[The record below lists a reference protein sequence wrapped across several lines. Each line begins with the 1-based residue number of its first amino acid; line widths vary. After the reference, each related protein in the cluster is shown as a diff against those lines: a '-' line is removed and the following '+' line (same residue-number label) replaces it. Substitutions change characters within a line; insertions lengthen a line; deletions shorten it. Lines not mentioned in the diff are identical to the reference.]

1 MRLLIIRFS
10 SIGDIVFTTPAI
22 RCAKQQIPGVA
33 LHFLT
38 KTAMKAVTIANPYI
52 DHFHYFDKDLNATIK
67 ELKAFQFDYIIDLH
81 KNFRTHQIQKAL
93 GVPSLSYQ
101 KLSLQKF
108 LLTKLHLN
116 FMPERHIVD
125 RAIDTLSSLGVV
137 NDGKGLDHF
146 IPKETTLH
154 GDGLPASFR
163 SGYIALVIGA
173 SYGSKKLPMAS
184 LQALCHKIPYPIV
197 LIGGKED
204 QAQGA
209 AVAAIHPINIYNAC
223 GKFNLHESALLVK
236 QARTVISHDTGFLY
250 IACAFHKKTVAI
262 WGATSPALQVEPYY
276 PINQESEAI
285 VENEMGE
292 SESLKSEWYF
302 NAIVPNLPCQPCS
315 NYGTKHCPQGHFAC
329 MKQQDLQ
336 SIADKAIEFYKE
348 GGVDT
353 YNS

>member
-1 MRLLIIRFS
+1 MRLLFIRFS

-22 RCAKQQIPGVA
+22 RCAKQQIPGVEI
-33 LHFLT
+33 HFLT
-38 KTAMKAVTIANPYI
+38 KASMKAVTEANPYI
-52 DHFHYFDKDLNATIK
+52 DHFHYFDKDLNATINH
-67 ELKAFQFDYIIDLH
+67 LKACKFDYIIDLH
-81 KNFRTHQIQKAL
+81 KNYRTYQIQKAL
-93 GVPSLSYQ
+93 GVPSLSYE

-116 FMPERHIVD
+116 LLPERHIAERCLD
-125 RAIDTLSSLGVV
+125 ALSGLGVV
-137 NDGKGLDHF
+137 NDGKGLDYF
-146 IPKETTLH
+146 MPKETRLKSNA
-154 GDGLPASFR
+154 LPESFA

-173 SYGSKKLPMAS
+173 SYTTKKLPVAS

-204 QAQGA
+204 QEEGA
-209 AVAAIHPINIYNAC
+209 AVEAINPIKIFNAC

-236 QARTVISHDTGFLY
+236 QSKTVISHDTGLLY

-276 PINQESEAI
+276 PAAKTEIEKSLSLDKANTFL
-285 VENEMGE
+285 NHHEM
-292 SESLKSEWYF
+292 YF
-302 NAIVPNLPCQPCS
+302 NAIVPNLSCQPCS

-336 SIADKAIEFYKE
+336 SIADKAIAYFKATME
-348 GGVDT
+348 
-353 YNS
+353 

>member
-1 MRLLIIRFS
+1 MRLLFIRFS

-22 RCAKQQIPGVA
+22 RCAKQQIPGVE

-38 KTAMKAVTIANPYI
+38 KASMKAVTEANPYI

-67 ELKAFQFDYIIDLH
+67 DLKAFQFDYIIDLH
-81 KNFRTHQIQKAL
+81 KNLRTFQIQKAL

-101 KLSLQKF
+101 KLSLQKL

-116 FMPERHIVD
+116 YMPVRHIVD
-125 RAIDTLSSLGVV
+125 RSLDALSALGVV
-137 NDGKGLDHF
+137 HDGKGLDYF
-146 IPKETTLH
+146 IPKAATLPSNA
-154 GDGLPASFR
+154 LPAAFQ

-173 SYGSKKLPMAS
+173 SYASKKLPVAS

-197 LIGGKED
+197 LIGGKDD
-204 QAQGA
+204 QSEGA
-209 AVAAIHPINIYNAC
+209 AIEAINPIKIFNAC

-236 QARTVISHDTGFLY
+236 QSRTVISHDTGFLY

-276 PINQESEAI
+276 PNTTSSF
-285 VENEMGE
+285 N
-292 SESLKSEWYF
+292 KDEWYF

-315 NYGTKHCPQGHFAC
+315 NYGTKQCPQGHFAC
-329 MKQQDLQ
+329 MKKQDLQ
-336 SIADKAIEFYKE
+336 SIADKAIAYYKATM
-348 GGVDT
+348 D
-353 YNS
+353 